1 MKTPSEILNIARKTL
16 QIEIDGLSGL
26 LSRLNNDFPVII
38 NKLLETKGRVV
49 ITGVGKS
56 AIIAQKMVATF
67 NSTGTPSTFM
77 HAADAVHGD
86 LGIIQNDDL
95 IICISKS
102 GNTAEIKILVPFIK
116 QAGNILIG
124 MVGDLSSYLAQQA
137 DFILDTT
144 IEKEACPHNLAPTT
158 STTAQ
163 LAMGDALAVCLLEC
177 REFSTKDFAKFHP
190 GGSLGKR
197 LYLKVKDLYINN
209 EKPEATPD
217 ASIRKVIIE
226 ITKNRLGAVVIV
238 EDEKIAGIITDG
250 DIRRMMEK
258 YSIIED
264 LKAEDIM
271 GKFPRTIESNELAIK
286 SLEVMRAN
294 NITQLIVAD
303 GGTYK
308 GIVHLHDL
316 LREGII

>member
-1 MKTPSEILNIARKTL
+1 MKTTNEILNIAKNTL
-16 QIEIDGLSGL
+16 ITEIDGLNGL

-38 NKLLETKGRVV
+38 KKLLETKGRVV

-86 LGIIQNDDL
+86 LGIIQTDDL

-116 QAGNILIG
+116 QAGNTLIG
-124 MVGDLSSYLAQQA
+124 MVGDVNSYLARQA

-144 IEKEACPHNLAPTT
+144 VEKEACPHNLAPTT

-163 LAMGDALAVCLLEC
+163 LAMGDVLAVCLLEC
-177 REFSTKDFAKFHP
+177 RDFSTKDFAKFHP

-209 EKPEATPD
+209 EKPKAQPATT
-217 ASIRKVIIE
+217 IKKVIVE
-226 ITKNRLGAVVIV
+226 ITKNRLGAVAIV
-238 EDEKIAGIITDG
+238 EKDKIAGIITDG

-258 YSIIED
+258 YSNIED

-271 GKFPRTIESNELAIK
+271 GRSPKTIGSDELAIK
-286 SLEVMRAN
+286 ALEMMRAG

-303 GGTYK
+303 NGTYK